1 MQARNPRELFCLKR
15 SVTCAVSRKEPRIVC
30 RAKLHMRSENQLRCA
45 FAHARSVPGIT
56 CDSPV
61 STSYGSGRNPSP
73 VPDLRAQS
81 VTLRFSGE
89 ALPPCP
95 SCAAGAS
102 SDSVFLKTSWN
113 LTRWNGQFKLLI
125 CGDQPF
131 QGWRL
136 PILSN

>member
-89 ALPPCP
+89 VLTPTARAALPVPVVIQC
-95 SCAAGAS
+95 
-102 SDSVFLKTSWN
+102 FETSWN

-125 CGDQPF
+125 CGDQPA
-131 QGWRL
+131 
-136 PILSN
+136 LSGLAFANSK